1 VCREGVLR
9 LRSFAF
15 SRLQDEVGVH
25 AEGKGPVVLVLDGVD
40 AAGPFRARF
49 LLRHAGSSERFATAL
64 VLSDQQALKSIQF
77 SSQRPSSSA
86 GCVRFDPCPAPAAT
100 GRAGP
105 AASRRCE
112 PELACVREDDRAVA
126 VEMLGES
133 NAVAVREQLIPA
145 MNHYDRD
152 AL

>member
-1 VCREGVLR
+1 VTNKPSNRFNSAAKGQVQAPDVSGLIHARHRPQPVGKVPPLR
-9 LRSFAF
+9 DDAF
-15 SRLQDEVGVH
+15 
-25 AEGKGPVVLVLDGVD
+25 
-40 AAGPFRARF
+40 
-49 LLRHAGSSERFATAL
+49 
-64 VLSDQQALKSIQF
+64 
-77 SSQRPSSSA
+77 
-86 GCVRFDPCPAPAAT
+86 
-100 GRAGP
+100 
-105 AASRRCE
+105 E